1 MREDG
6 LDEEIFENGFSIDF
20 YITGISFNTDSGNG
34 E

>member
-6 LDEEIFENGFSIDF
+6 LDEEIFENGFGIGF
-20 YITGISFNTDSGNG
+20 YVTSISFNTDSGNG